1 VVNATGDILI
11 IPEQI
16 LAIKSKLENTKPSSV
31 SFSFTQ
37 DGKKTNKILEKG
49 QTFTLVLSQSDL
61 STISF
66 SDIKGSVG
74 LSTFFE
80 VPLDSTSTK
89 IDKSIFV
96 KRSYSVAGEA
106 TDTFS
111 TSDLIKV
118 SLSASMGEISQD
130 GCYQISDILPSGLK
144 PVTNIYRY
152 GLSTTDIWYP
162 YEINGQRVSFCIG
175 KAQVDK
181 PINYYARVIS
191 SGEYKAE
198 SALIQ
203 SLITPSVYNFSA
215 VGAVSIK

>member
-1 VVNATGDILI
+1 
-11 IPEQI
+11 
-16 LAIKSKLENTKPSSV
+16 
-31 SFSFTQ
+31 
-37 DGKKTNKILEKG
+37 
-49 QTFTLVLSQSDL
+49 
-61 STISF
+61 
-66 SDIKGSVG
+66 
-74 LSTFFE
+74 
-80 VPLDSTSTK
+80 
-89 IDKSIFV
+89 
-96 KRSYSVAGEA
+96 
-106 TDTFS
+106 
-111 TSDLIKV
+111 
-118 SLSASMGEISQD
+118 MGEMSQD

-191 SGEYKAE
+191 SGEYKTE